1 MIFSDRGDRNLC
13 YQRVLLVLPMTCEK
27 NSLSFLL
34 KYFFGAVRV
43 SCVATL
49 WILFPLFS
57 LVGRFKTVA
66 GRGDKVLSLNSRA
79 NYSSNLMFS
88 CFLSILFFVLQALA
102 DAMAS
107 KFQIFRPRH
116 GNVFGWG
123 KWIHNLP
130 YDPIAPPMPRPCL
143 NLKKN
148 GNCFARF
155 NALPL
160 LCVWSLLWFVTFA
173 SS

>member
-1 MIFSDRGDRNLC
+1 MTGRVSAFLNYKVGFGRKPEKFFKIFWWFFLIAAIGTSAINAFYWFC
-13 YQRVLLVLPMTCEK
+13 QWLVKK

-34 KYFFGAVRV
+34 KYFFGAVRF

-88 CFLSILFFVLQALA
+88 CFLSILFFC
-102 DAMAS
+102 S
-107 KFQIFRPRH
+107 K
-116 GNVFGWG
+116 
-123 KWIHNLP
+123 
-130 YDPIAPPMPRPCL
+130 
-143 NLKKN
+143 
-148 GNCFARF
+148 
-155 NALPL
+155 PL
-160 LCVWSLLWFVTFA
+160 LMPWPANFRIFVRDMVTF
-173 SS
+173 SVGGNGFIIFHTTR

>member
-1 MIFSDRGDRNLC
+1 MIFSDRDDRNLC

-34 KYFFGAVRV
+34 KYFFGAVRF

-88 CFLSILFFVLQALA
+88 CFLSILFFC
-102 DAMAS
+102 S
-107 KFQIFRPRH
+107 K
-116 GNVFGWG
+116 
-123 KWIHNLP
+123 
-130 YDPIAPPMPRPCL
+130 
-143 NLKKN
+143 
-148 GNCFARF
+148 
-155 NALPL
+155 PL
-160 LCVWSLLWFVTFA
+160 LMPWPANFRIFVRDMVTF
-173 SS
+173 SVGGNGFIIFHTTR

>member
-1 MIFSDRGDRNLC
+1 MK
-13 YQRVLLVLPMTCEK
+13 K

-34 KYFFGAVRV
+34 KYFFGAVRF

-143 NLKKN
+143 NLKKKWEF
-148 GNCFARF
+148 CFARF

>member
-34 KYFFGAVRV
+34 KYFFGAVRF

-88 CFLSILFFVLQALA
+88 CFLSILFFFC
-102 DAMAS
+102 S
-107 KFQIFRPRH
+107 T
-116 GNVFGWG
+116 
-123 KWIHNLP
+123 
-130 YDPIAPPMPRPCL
+130 
-143 NLKKN
+143 
-148 GNCFARF
+148 
-155 NALPL
+155 PL
-160 LCVWSLLWFVTFA
+160 LMPWPANFRFFVRDMVTF
-173 SS
+173 SVGGNGFIIFHTTR

>member
-1 MIFSDRGDRNLC
+1 MTGRVSAFLNYKVGFGRKPENFFKIFWWFFLIAAIGTSAINAFYWFC
-13 YQRVLLVLPMTCEK
+13 QWLVKK

-34 KYFFGAVRV
+34 KYFFGAVRF

-88 CFLSILFFVLQALA
+88 CFLSILFFFAPSPCWCHGQ
-102 DAMAS
+102 
-107 KFQIFRPRH
+107 QISGFFVR
-116 GNVFGWG
+116 
-123 KWIHNLP
+123 
-130 YDPIAPPMPRPCL
+130 DM
-143 NLKKN
+143 
-148 GNCFARF
+148 
-155 NALPL
+155 
-160 LCVWSLLWFVTFA
+160 VTF
-173 SS
+173 SVGGNGFIIFHTTR

>member
-1 MIFSDRGDRNLC
+1 MTGRVSAFLNYKVGFGRKPENFFKIFWWFFLIAAIGTSAINAFYWFC
-13 YQRVLLVLPMTCEK
+13 QWLVKK

-34 KYFFGAVRV
+34 KYFFGAVRF

-143 NLKKN
+143 N
-148 GNCFARF
+148 
-155 NALPL
+155 
-160 LCVWSLLWFVTFA
+160 
-173 SS
+173 